1 MRYVLTLTA
10 ILLIAVTASAAES
23 RLVLPPTPSLPLGTI
38 NKHLQ
43 IGGARIWY
51 AEWGNV
57 ATGEPVLLL
66 HGGLG
71 NSNYFG
77 NLIPA
82 LVSHGYHVI
91 AMDSRG
97 HGRSTRSLQHIT
109 YHLMATD
116 VIALLD
122 ALKIEQVNLI
132 GWSDGGNTG
141 LDLEVNHPERLR
153 RLFAFGA
160 NANSSALID
169 GFQREPVFAA
179 YAHRV
184 KQEYDVLSPAPTDW
198 DAFNAD
204 MDKMWEALP
213 NFTPQQLH
221 SIRVPTTIADGQY
234 DELIKPEHTRY
245 LAAAI
250 PNAKLVILPD
260 VGHFAI
266 LQDAAVFNAA
276 VLTSLAP
283 PK

>member
-1 MRYVLTLTA
+1 MRCILTLTTM
-10 ILLIAVTASAAES
+10 LLMAVTASVAGS
-23 RLVLPPTPSLPLGTI
+23 RLILPPTPSLPLETI
-38 NKHLQ
+38 DKHLQ
-43 IGGARIWY
+43 TGGARIWY

-57 ATGEPVLLL
+57 ATGEPILLL

-77 NLIPA
+77 NLIPV

-97 HGRSTRSLQHIT
+97 QGRSTRSLQHIT

-116 VIALLD
+116 VIALLN

-132 GWSDGGNTG
+132 GWSDGGNIG
-141 LDLEVNHPERLR
+141 LDLAVNHPERLR
-153 RLFAFGA
+153 SLFAYGA
-160 NANSSALID
+160 NANSSALND
-169 GFQREPVFAA
+169 GFQSAPAYVA

-184 KQEYDVLSPAPTDW
+184 KQEYAALSPAPSDW

-204 MDKMWEALP
+204 IDKMWEKLP

-234 DELIKPEHTRY
+234 DELFKPEHTRY

-250 PNAKLVILPD
+250 PNARLVILAD

-283 PK
+283 LK